1 MFYEGITRQRQPAQ
15 KRQHRQS
22 PAGGRKDARSWRRG
36 DGNFLDRH
44 GAHRR
49 LHRLRRLR
57 QERRMRLRWSGRRVC
72 PEGEDGRR
80 LCVRKPGPLRGGV
93 RQYDVVPGPRVLFS
107 GCGRVPLQ
115 AGGGCDGS
123 APRRHTSS
131 YSSTPASRICRL
143 SPASTGTWSTA
154 RTRRTSSR
162 TSRACRPCA
171 HSGAIWRG
179 CFTASRRAKPQ
190 ASSIRRSNHSS
201 ARISSAESKC
211 IYTGRQMP
219 PGIFL
224 RNFCENTACLYI
236 YTAKYT

>member
-22 PAGGRKDARSWRRG
+22 PAGGRKDARSRRRG

-57 QERRMRLRWSGRRVC
+57 QERRMRLRRSGRRVC

-93 RQYDVVPGPRVLFS
+93 RQYDVVPGPRVLFG

-123 APRRHTSS
+123 APRRHHGGIRAVTQVPRHLA
-131 YSSTPASRICRL
+131 YA
-143 SPASTGTWSTA
+143 A
-154 RTRRTSSR
+154 RSEAAAYTR
-162 TSRACRPCA
+162 AA
-171 HSGAIWRG
+171 A
-179 CFTASRRAKPQ
+179 
-190 ASSIRRSNHSS
+190 
-201 ARISSAESKC
+201 
-211 IYTGRQMP
+211 
-219 PGIFL
+219 
-224 RNFCENTACLYI
+224 
-236 YTAKYT
+236 